1 MQPKCNNEFDSA
13 PRTLLLQQ
21 FSVYLDRKKINRNT
35 HWSPLEMISPDEPG
49 GQASATQTLGLAPI
63 SSRLALAKPPGTVSV
78 DNVAPVCVFQM
89 RMVLSRLLVAT
100 SVSFLDNGLSTQMQ
114 QQYQTVQHSIHKA
127 LDIKKLVYQSL
138 SCQTKIFWHM
148 CTQNLLCICVLPAL
162 ISLLLLT
169 NLKSVQMLALHIY
182 KFTTVKS

>member
-1 MQPKCNNEFDSA
+1 
-13 PRTLLLQQ
+13 
-21 FSVYLDRKKINRNT
+21 
-35 HWSPLEMISPDEPG
+35 MISPDDPG

-114 QQYQTVQHSIHKA
+114 Q
-127 LDIKKLVYQSL
+127 
-138 SCQTKIFWHM
+138 
-148 CTQNLLCICVLPAL
+148 
-162 ISLLLLT
+162 
-169 NLKSVQMLALHIY
+169 
-182 KFTTVKS
+182 